1 MADIGQG
8 HNSAA
13 YGQELGF
20 DFIEFVRSVL
30 LSSASSSAKLISISI
45 GMKAYDGRGVA
56 KPRRSEITHMASCS
70 EATFKR
76 TYETLKIFFEV
87 SASGAANTQYTPKS
101 SITVSEI
108 DAAISNMEIKKR
120 SQNDATNSK
129 SGDKKRMQNAT
140 SSKKEIPPIPP
151 KEKNITTRNW
161 RERESQD
168 FLESELLE
176 ACNGAAS
183 LAACPGLISMA
194 EPIKWIESGC
204 DLDLDI
210 LPTVRARAHKMRPGS
225 VKSWSYFTDA
235 VADAKAAREAPMPEG
250 RAPPGNSK
258 SFSEQRRERQRHV
271 MTLLESE

>member
-1 MADIGQG
+1 MAEIGQG
-8 HNSAA
+8 HNSAT
-13 YGQELGF
+13 YGQELDF
-20 DFIEFVRSVL
+20 DFIEFVRAIL
-30 LSSASSSAKLISISI
+30 LSSASTSAKLISVSI
-45 GMKAYDGRGVA
+45 GLKAHDGRGTA
-56 KPRRSEITHMASCS
+56 RPRRSEITHMASCS

-76 TYETLKIFFEV
+76 SYEALKVFFEV

-101 SITVSEI
+101 CITVSEI
-108 DAAISNMEIKKR
+108 DAAISTMEVKKR
-120 SQNDATNSK
+120 SQNDTTGSK
-129 SGDKKRMQNAT
+129 SGDKKRAQNAT
-140 SSKKEIPPIPP
+140 SLKKEIPPIPP